1 MNSMNDWF
9 SIDEKTCENY
19 CNDCNKALQKLEKCL
34 IGVKESSSITSYN
47 FALIHLWLELTSTLM
62 IFKELQNKYDQD
74 VLYVYFNTINFRAWG
89 IKVRGFSNTLPEYAP
104 NDTVDLPFEI
114 GEGVLYP
121 KNIDA
126 DEFVINQFKN
136 YIRYGNT
143 SMEEGLRKEWESLS
157 ESLLP
162 MILNLRQ
169 AMDSSKL
176 KKTVNSFLLFLSDLL
191 MRIDRDYNH
200 PDFNVFEKLCNIF
213 CLEYDTFCSSN
224 NHLYYPLPSNI
235 SVDMS
240 KRELMDNI
248 NEIHD
253 KLVGKGICSEEQWNQ
268 LFVQASCT
276 PNNGIVGELIF
287 NQRKKEDRIQ
297 RAFDIIHSVKLC
309 VLFRAAY
316 SGQASLQMIKDRI
329 DQEKNSGIP
338 NELRNIMY
346 IDDEAFEKFKKIVL
360 IDMPKYTDSQK
371 SNWDILCYLCQYH
384 KIIMPRMRT
393 KFSELL
399 VAISPNLGSA
409 QTLCSSMEKCDV
421 TPSRHMVDENG
432 YKMVL
437 KAPAGQEID
446 KLLQLL
452 KHSNS
457 D

>member
-1 MNSMNDWF
+1 
-9 SIDEKTCENY
+9 
-19 CNDCNKALQKLEKCL
+19 
-34 IGVKESSSITSYN
+34 
-47 FALIHLWLELTSTLM
+47 
-62 IFKELQNKYDQD
+62 
-74 VLYVYFNTINFRAWG
+74 
-89 IKVRGFSNTLPEYAP
+89 
-104 NDTVDLPFEI
+104 
-114 GEGVLYP
+114 
-121 KNIDA
+121 
-126 DEFVINQFKN
+126 
-136 YIRYGNT
+136 
-143 SMEEGLRKEWESLS
+143 MEEGLKKEWESLS

-213 CLEYDTFCSSN
+213 CLEYDAFCDSN

-235 SVDMS
+235 SIDMS

-248 NEIHD
+248 NEIRD
-253 KLVGKGICSEEQWNQ
+253 KLVGKGICSEEQWNL
-268 LFVQASCT
+268 LFGQASCT

-297 RAFDIIHSVKLC
+297 RAFDIIHSIKLC

-346 IDDEAFEKFKKIVL
+346 IDDEAFEKFKEIVL